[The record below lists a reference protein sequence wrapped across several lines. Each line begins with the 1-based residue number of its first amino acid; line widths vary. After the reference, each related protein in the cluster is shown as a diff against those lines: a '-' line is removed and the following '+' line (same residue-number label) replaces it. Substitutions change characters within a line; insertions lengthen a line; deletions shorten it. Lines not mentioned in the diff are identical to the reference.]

1 MSAASVTVLP
11 RRTPPS
17 ILVVEGDARLR
28 CLVSDELRAISF
40 KVVEAGSAR
49 EALTVLDA
57 VRFDL
62 LFLDLDLEPAGIG
75 WEVVHRLHGHHPPIG
90 IIGASRAADT
100 MEKLD
105 GLGPCIRKPYP
116 IPQVIDLV
124 TRRLNWPQA
133 PEA

>member
-40 KVVEAGSAR
+40 KVVEAGSAG
-49 EALTVLDA
+49 EALTVLEA
-57 VRFDL
+57 MRVDL
-62 LFLDLDLEPAGIG
+62 LFLDLDLEPAGSG
-75 WEVVHRLHGHHPPIG
+75 WEVIRRLHGHRPPIG
-90 IIGASRAADT
+90 IIGASHAADP
-100 MEKLD
+100 MEKLH
-105 GLGPCIRKPYP
+105 GLELSIRKPYP
-116 IPQVIDLV
+116 IPLVIDLV
-124 TRRLNWPQA
+124 TRRLNWPHP